1 MLLSEILTEPLK
13 QRLSFTM
20 LHFCADCGKI
30 YPLENG
36 HAHFSGYTTTFNSTV
51 PVHCNKG
58 YEVEGDDHIRC
69 LASGNWSRTSAC
81 KIKGLYVMDIPDE
94 KSSSYQISLFFPK
107 ANPL

>member
-1 MLLSEILTEPLK
+1 MLLSEILTEPFK
-13 QRLSFTM
+13 QRLSIGM

-58 YEVEGDDHIRC
+58 YEVEGDEYIHC
-69 LASGNWSRTSAC
+69 LGSGNWSRTSAC
-81 KIKGLYVMDIPDE
+81 KIKGLCAMDMP
-94 KSSSYQISLFFPK
+94 YQ
-107 ANPL
+107 

>member
-1 MLLSEILTEPLK
+1 
-13 QRLSFTM
+13 M

-51 PVHCNKG
+51 PVHCDKG
-58 YEVEGDDHIRC
+58 YEVEGDDYISC

-81 KIKGLYVMDIPDE
+81 KIKGLYVIGVSDE
-94 KSSSYQISLFFPK
+94 YRLHPKFHFFFKGQPVI
-107 ANPL
+107 A

>member
-1 MLLSEILTEPLK
+1 MLLSEILTEPFK
-13 QRLSFTM
+13 QRLSFRM

-58 YEVEGDDHIRC
+58 YEVEGDDYIHC

-81 KIKGLYVMDIPDE
+81 KIKGLYAMDMP
-94 KSSSYQISLFFPK
+94 YQ
-107 ANPL
+107 